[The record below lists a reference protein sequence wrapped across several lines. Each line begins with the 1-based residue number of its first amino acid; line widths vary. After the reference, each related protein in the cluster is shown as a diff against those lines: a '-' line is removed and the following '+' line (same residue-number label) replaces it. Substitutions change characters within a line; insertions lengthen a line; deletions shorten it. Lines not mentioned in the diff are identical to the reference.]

1 MSGMI
6 SQTRGVTRSD
16 RFDVFAPLQI
26 SPGERVFVL
35 TGAGV
40 SAESGLST
48 FRDAN
53 GLWNTHRVEE
63 IASPEGWARDP
74 ELVWQFYSQRRAKL
88 ALVEPNAAH
97 VALAEI
103 EQVLGDRFFLCT
115 QNVDDLHERGGSTRV
130 LHMHGELR
138 RSRCERCDRPSFI
151 DEQLYESLDAIARC
165 ACGGRLRPH
174 ICWFGEMPFEM
185 ERIMRILNQCD
196 VFITI
201 GSSGVVYPA
210 AQFVARAKSRS
221 GVRAVYVGPEEPD
234 NAHSFDEC
242 RLGTAVQV
250 VPNLFAPY
258 SP

>member
-1 MSGMI
+1 MGGM
-6 SQTRGVTRSD
+6 RCDAYD
-16 RFDVFAPLQI
+16 RFDSLVIGPQ
-26 SPGERVFVL
+26 ERVFVL

-63 IASPEGWARDP
+63 IASPEGWARNP

-88 ALVEPNAAH
+88 GQVEPNAAH
-97 VALAEI
+97 VALAKM
-103 EQVLGDRFFLCT
+103 EQVLRDRLFLCT

-138 RSRCERCDRPSFI
+138 RSRCERCDRPSFV
-151 DEQLYESLDAIARC
+151 DDQLYESLDAIARC
-165 ACGGRLRPH
+165 ACGGCLRPH

-185 ERIMRILNQCD
+185 DRIMRTLNQCD

-210 AQFVARAKSRS
+210 AQFVARAKSRP

-234 NAHSFDEC
+234 NAYSFDEC

-250 VPNLFAPY
+250 VPTLFGTA
-258 SP
+258 

>member
-1 MSGMI
+1 MRCDPFH
-6 SQTRGVTRSD
+6 Q
-16 RFDVFAPLQI
+16 FEPLVI
-26 SPGERVFVL
+26 GPEERVFVL

-74 ELVWQFYSQRRAKL
+74 ELVWQFYSQRRVKL
-88 ALVEPNAAH
+88 TGVQPNAAH
-97 VALAEI
+97 MALGKI
-103 EQVLGDRFFLCT
+103 EQQLGERFFLCT

-130 LHMHGELR
+130 MHMHGELKK
-138 RSRCERCDRPSFI
+138 SRCERCTRPPFH
-151 DEQLYESLDAIARC
+151 DERSYETLSAIARC
-165 ACGGRLRPH
+165 ECGGRLRPH
-174 ICWFGEMPFEM
+174 ICWFGEVPFEM
-185 ERIMRILNQCD
+185 DRIVAELDRCD

-210 AQFVARAKSRS
+210 AQFVARAKSQAGARTL
-221 GVRAVYVGPEEPD
+221 YVGPEAPD
-234 NAHSFDEC
+234 NASAFDEC

-250 VPNLFAPY
+250 VPTLFAPH
-258 SP
+258 